1 MNNLMELFI
10 RDSRKYISQIIDSL
24 IRYENNTETK
34 EQLDNAFRAVHSI
47 KTESSYLLLSDVKDL
62 SHSMEDELEKIRSGK
77 EDFSKEKC
85 SRMIEKAEALQILI
99 DKAEEENPP
108 LPELIQGEN
117 SGGMLSI
124 PDELPENENIE
135 EHDELEELEEE
146 PDEPDELEEL
156 EELEELTEDI
166 ISETAPVSAEVS
178 FDKLKDEPV
187 SETGLPEVLSE
198 EEFSRVAEFSKPSFL
213 TENSDESE
221 LLQTAKTLGTYKEII
236 SPKAE
241 NDIENLIKKEFND
254 FQIQLLSDSM
264 KRGEKLYRIICDIS
278 SSSTMKY
285 PRLYLI
291 INNLELHTNLVK
303 TIPSVDIIEKGEE
316 TRITCFITT
325 RKNYSEIYK
334 IINVD
339 EVKDI
344 QIINIP
350 YEYLFRQEKNQK
362 YQDEKSSAEKTIP
375 VKIDRLDS
383 LFVSVQSMR
392 LSLMMKD
399 SSSDYAVP
407 DSILESLESMEKSI
421 RLLRMVSLSEEF
433 KTVPAAIRKIA
444 YSKGKEVSIVF
455 NDNGVEIDRSI
466 FELIYDPVIHL
477 FKNAIDHGIETVEE
491 RLEKSKNRS
500 GKIVCSSYSGSGYL
514 VIEIADDGK
523 GLDLNKIAEKTG
535 YTVTELADEKRV
547 VSILTAP
554 GFTTKKDADEHS
566 GRGFGLNLVKEKLSK
581 TDGASLEIKTNP
593 GKGTT
598 VRLKLPDNYIARK
611 VLYFTRGG
619 RITAVD
625 AECVEAEAKDIDAFL
640 KQKSNGQLFYKDLPV
655 YTKDGIVFSG
665 SPGIKNSKGIIF
677 KNNGKKGLLL
687 ADKILFTQTI
697 PADRLYLLHSDLP
710 YLYSMRVAGMER
722 EYIYIDCSILE

>member
-10 RDSRKYISQIIDSL
+10 RDSKKYISQIIDSL
-24 IRYENNTETK
+24 INYEKDPNNND
-34 EQLDNAFRAVHSI
+34 QLDTAFRAVHSI
-47 KTESSYLLLSDVKDL
+47 KTESSYLVLNEIKDL
-62 SHSMEDELEKIRSGK
+62 SHGMEDELEKLRSGK
-77 EDFSKEKC
+77 EVFTKEKC
-85 SRMIEKAEALQILI
+85 SGLIGKAEKLQIMI
-99 DKAEEENPP
+99 DKTEEEN
-108 LPELIQGEN
+108 LSWPELIED
-117 SGGMLSI
+117 SGSDGVLSI
-124 PDELPENENIE
+124 AVDTAEDDYTADKSKDEIIE
-135 EHDELEELEEE
+135 EPESDIEDLEEIEEPEEEPEEMEELEEDIIPGEIEISEEMEE
-146 PDEPDELEEL
+146 PS
-156 EELEELTEDI
+156 EDI
-166 ISETAPVSAEVS
+166 TPYETEIPEDKIPEDSQSGPAEPAEPAEEHSEFNTHNNELIS
-178 FDKLKDEPV
+178 
-187 SETGLPEVLSE
+187 
-198 EEFSRVAEFSKPSFL
+198 R
-213 TENSDESE
+213 
-221 LLQTAKTLGTYKEII
+221 
-236 SPKAE
+236 KAE
-241 NDIENLIKKEFND
+241 SDIENMVKKEFND

-278 SSSTMKY
+278 PSSTMKY

-303 TIPSVDIIEKGEE
+303 TIPSVDILEKGNE
-316 TRITCFITT
+316 TRITCYITT
-325 RKNYSEIYK
+325 RKVYNEIYK

-339 EVKDI
+339 EVNDI

-350 YEYLFRQEKNQK
+350 YEYLFRQDKK
-362 YQDEKSSAEKTIP
+362 EKSSDEKPSTEKTIP
-375 VKIDRLDS
+375 VKIDRLDA

-392 LSLMMKD
+392 ISLLLKD
-399 SSSDYAVP
+399 SRGDYVIP
-407 DSILESLESMEKSI
+407 DSILETLESMEKSI

-433 KTVPAAIRKIA
+433 KSVPAAIRKIA

-514 VIEIADDGK
+514 VIEITDDGK

-535 YTVTELADEKRV
+535 YTITELADENRI

-566 GRGFGLNLVKEKLSK
+566 GRGFGLNLVKEKISK
-581 TDGASLEIKTNP
+581 IEGSSLEIKTNP
-593 GKGTT
+593 GKGTS
-598 VRLKLPDNYIARK
+598 VRIKLPDNYIARK
-611 VLYFTRGG
+611 VLYFLKGG

-625 AECVEAEAKDIDAFL
+625 SECVEAEANDVGSFL
-640 KQKSNGQLFYKDLPV
+640 IQKNNGQLFYKDIPV

-665 SPGIKNSKGIIF
+665 GPGIKNSKGIII

-697 PADRLYLLHSDLP
+697 PADRLYLLHSGLP
-710 YLYSMRVAGMER
+710 YLYMMRVAGMER
-722 EYIYIDCSILE
+722 EYIYIDSSILE

>member
-10 RDSRKYISQIIDSL
+10 RDSKKYISQIIDSL
-24 IRYENNTETK
+24 INYEK
-34 EQLDNAFRAVHSI
+34 DPGSKDQLDTTFRAVHSI
-47 KTESSYLLLSDVKDL
+47 KTESSYLILNDIKDL
-62 SHSMEDELEKIRSGK
+62 SHSMEDELEKLRSGK
-77 EDFSKEKC
+77 EVFTKEKC
-85 SRMIEKAEALQILI
+85 SDLIGKAEKLQILI
-99 DKAEEENPP
+99 DKTEEEN
-108 LPELIQGEN
+108 LSWPELIED
-117 SGGMLSI
+117 SGSEGVLSI
-124 PDELPENENIE
+124 AVDTSEDDYGTDENKDETIE
-135 EHDELEELEEE
+135 EPGSETDIEDLEEIEELEEE
-146 PDEPDELEEL
+146 PEEL
-156 EELEELTEDI
+156 EELAEDI
-166 ISETAPVSAEVS
+166 IPEETEI
-178 FDKLKDEPV
+178 
-187 SETGLPEVLSE
+187 SE
-198 EEFSRVAEFSKPSFL
+198 EKVP
-213 TENSDESE
+213 ENSESSASEPPEEHYE
-221 LLQTAKTLGTYKEII
+221 LNIHNNELI
-236 SPKAE
+236 SRKAE
-241 NDIENLIKKEFND
+241 SDIENMVKKEFND

-278 SSSTMKY
+278 PSSTMKY

-303 TIPSVDIIEKGEE
+303 TIPSLDILEKGEE
-316 TRITCFITT
+316 TRITCYITT
-325 RKNYSEIYK
+325 RKKYNEIYK

-339 EVKDI
+339 EVNDI

-350 YEYLFRQEKNQK
+350 YEYLFRQDKKEKSA
-362 YQDEKSSAEKTIP
+362 DEKPSAERTIP
-375 VKIDRLDS
+375 VKIDRLDF

-392 LSLMMKD
+392 ISLLLKD
-399 SSSDYAVP
+399 NRADYVIP
-407 DSILESLESMEKSI
+407 DSILETLESMEKSI

-433 KTVPAAIRKIA
+433 KSVPAAIRKIA
-444 YSKGKEVSIVF
+444 YSKGKEVNIVF

-514 VIEIADDGK
+514 VIEITDDGK

-535 YTVTELADEKRV
+535 YTITELADENRI

-566 GRGFGLNLVKEKLSK
+566 GRGFGLNLVKEKISK
-581 TDGASLEIKTNP
+581 IEGASLEIKTNP
-593 GKGTT
+593 GKGTS
-598 VRLKLPDNYIARK
+598 VRIKLPDNYIARK
-611 VLYFTRGG
+611 VLYFLKEG
-619 RITAVD
+619 RVTAVD
-625 AECVEAEAKDIDAFL
+625 SESVEAEANDVGAHL
-640 KQKSNGQLFYKDLPV
+640 KQKNNGQLFYKEIPV

-665 SPGIKNSKGIIF
+665 GPGIKNSKGIII

-710 YLYSMRVAGMER
+710 YLYMMRVAGMER
-722 EYIYIDCSILE
+722 EYLYIDSSILE